1 MNERMNDFSRR
12 IIDIWK
18 DIWKDWILNLFFRI
32 HIRTKG
38 FLNFIKLY
46 CLDKFW
52 INVGRHSPDMNFYSL
67 IWIHTSAPLYYI
79 STVLECS
86 HVPFYCNSSFT
97 FVLNDEGANF
107 GINQHQY

>member
-86 HVPFYCNSSFT
+86 HAENS
-97 FVLNDEGANF
+97 
-107 GINQHQY
+107 